1 MVSIM
6 NERTKMKISN
16 KLKNRKKN
24 EKTKRLISKSLTGK
38 NKSQQHKQAISEAMK
53 NYWKCRL
60 LDKNIT
66 TYQEDKTCRNARKII
81 EDL

>member
-6 NERTKMKISN
+6 NEKTKMKISS

-38 NKSQQHKQAISEAMK
+38 SKSQQHKQAISEAMR

-66 TYQEDKTCRNARKII
+66 TYQEDKTCKNARKII

>member
-6 NERTKMKISN
+6 NERIKMKISN

-60 LDKNIT
+60 FDK
-66 TYQEDKTCRNARKII
+66 ARKII